1 MVQQRINTASDLRR
15 VWRGLLSS
23 LSRDLAF
30 TARLAHDPI
39 GTLRDAGYDVTDE
52 AALVLRRALP

>member
-1 MVQQRINTASDLRR
+1 MVQRINTASELRTA
-15 VWRGLLSS
+15 WRSIVSL

-30 TARLAHDPI
+30 AARLARDPI
-39 GTLRDAGYDVTDE
+39 GALREHGYDVTDE